1 MDFKEDQLALEAYIR
16 MRSNWCDEDEISEEQ
31 WLEYAIDYMEENPFP
46 DMVVKSYRE
55 ALVFQRLTGETTLWK
70 RIPHTE
76 LYWEPGEF
84 WRGMRISMRFVFSRM
99 GIELP
104 YFYFP
109 DFRGLAEYF
118 GLIGGRDDET
128 AEYEDEEVQ

>member
-1 MDFKEDQLALEAYIR
+1 
-16 MRSNWCDEDEISEEQ
+16 MRSNWCDEDEISHEE
-31 WLEYAIDYMEENPFP
+31 WLEYAFEYMAENPFP
-46 DMVVKSYRE
+46 DMVVKSDRE
-55 ALVFQRLTGETTLWK
+55 ALVYDRLTGETSFWH

-84 WRGMRISMRFVFSRM
+84 WCGMRLSIRFAFSRI

-109 DFRGLAEYF
+109 DIRALAEYF
-118 GLIGGRDDET
+118 GLIADPD
-128 AEYEDEEVQ
+128 AEYADYEDEQV

>member
-1 MDFKEDQLALEAYIR
+1 LDFKEDQLALEAYIR
-16 MRSNWCDEDEISEEQ
+16 MRSNWRDEDEISEEQ

-46 DMVVKSYRE
+46 DMVVKSDRE
-55 ALVFQRLTGETTLWK
+55 ALVCDRLTGETTYWK

-84 WRGMRISMRFVFSRM
+84 WRGMWLSIRVAFSRM

-109 DFRGLAEYF
+109 SLRGLAMYF
-118 GLIGGRDDET
+118 GLIDDPE
-128 AEYEDEEVQ
+128 ASSEDE